1 MSFNPIAAIA
11 SLDQVVSR
19 ARQEASAHRSLN
31 AEAKNAQRDAAIA
44 QAQSQLTAAVRE
56 AQQVGQKLA
65 QGLID
70 QRTTTRLAEAQQVAI
85 DAKAEAQA
93 RVQALKLADKAGDTP
108 IGGLLDMAA

>member
-31 AEAKNAQRDAAIA
+31 AEVKN
-44 QAQSQLTAAVRE
+44 AQSQLTAAVRE
-56 AQQVGQKLA
+56 AQQVGQELA

-70 QRTTTRLAEAQQVAI
+70 QRTTTRLAEAQQAAL
-85 DAKAEAQA
+85 DAKTEAQA
-93 RVQALKLADKAGDTP
+93 RVQALKMADKANDTP
-108 IGGLLDMAA
+108 IGGLLDTAA